1 MFNRQIIILLKNNT
15 KNKVENEFRSH
26 PHLFKIVDVIV
37 LVEGFKNTVYKK
49 KIIRFIND
57 MTNQ

>member
-15 KNKVENEFRSH
+15 KKKVENEFRSH

-49 KIIRFIND
+49 KYY
-57 MTNQ
+57 